1 MLGEKVLWNLELFLK
16 LKFFV
21 VGVFV
26 AVNRSLKSLLFQ
38 KKKKKCSNPNSI
50 FLGFSLSRKVLKLGT
65 LNLLNS
71 LGNLL

>member
-26 AVNRSLKSLLFQ
+26 AVNRSLKGLFFQ
-38 KKKKKCSNPNSI
+38 KKKKKCSNPNI
-50 FLGFSLSRKVLKLGT
+50 FFSWFFSLKKGFKT
-65 LNLLNS
+65 KNP
-71 LGNLL
+71 